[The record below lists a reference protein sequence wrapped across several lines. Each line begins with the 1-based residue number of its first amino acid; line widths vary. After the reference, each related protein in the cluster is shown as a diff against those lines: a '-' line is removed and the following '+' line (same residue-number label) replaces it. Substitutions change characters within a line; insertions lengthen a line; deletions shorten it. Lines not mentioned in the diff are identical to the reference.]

1 MLQSIRN
8 NTQSLFAKIL
18 VGVIV
23 LVFALWGV
31 DAIVGG
37 FNGEKPAATVNGEDI
52 AEISLQRAIE
62 LKKRELYSRFG
73 EGFDPSMI
81 DDGLIRSA
89 ALEEL
94 IGREIISLDADEQ
107 GISFSDQALDQ
118 MILSAPSFQIDGKFS
133 QDAFDSAIRSL
144 GYNRVGFRD
153 MARQDMMIGQ
163 VRGGLSI
170 SAFSTEREAAQLA
183 ALEQQRR
190 DYAYTTI
197 SRSSMDDL
205 VELTDEKIDTYYQEN
220 SHNYK
225 TEEKVKVEYI
235 SISLDDFTS
244 GVEVNEEDLK
254 ALYDETVREMEV
266 TEERKASHIL
276 VVVDDETTE
285 QDAIDKV
292 NGLKDRI
299 NAGESFEDL
308 AKEFSDDP
316 GSAQQG
322 GDLGFANTGTY
333 VEPFEDALFSM
344 KEGDLSDAI
353 VTQFGVHLIRL
364 VDVRTQDIPT
374 FEELKPRLE
383 QDLRV
388 AEANTAY
395 VAAGEELANSAF
407 SADTLEEVAG
417 ELSLEL
423 VKTDYITR
431 DGGEDQVTSNAQIL
445 NQVFNE
451 EFIAEARTSDLIE
464 LSEEQS
470 LVIRV
475 VDHLIPE
482 VLSLEEVKEQVVTAL
497 TTKIAQQKARDTA
510 EALLKSLRS
519 GGSLE
524 QFEGK
529 KDLSWSVMESA
540 GRTENSVNASI
551 NNKAFSMGFSDDLT
565 SYDRVILANGDVVV
579 LRLDKVNVVA
589 AVAEEDISSAQ
600 QLQTTQATRL
610 EYQAYQKSLRDRAE
624 IVR

>member
-1 MLQSIRN
+1 M
-8 NTQSLFAKIL
+8 
-18 VGVIV
+18 
-23 LVFALWGV
+23 
-31 DAIVGG
+31 
-37 FNGEKPAATVNGEDI
+37 
-52 AEISLQRAIE
+52 
-62 LKKRELYSRFG
+62 
-73 EGFDPSMI
+73 
-81 DDGLIRSA
+81 
-89 ALEEL
+89 
-94 IGREIISLDADEQ
+94 
-107 GISFSDQALDQ
+107 
-118 MILSAPSFQIDGKFS
+118 
-133 QDAFDSAIRSL
+133 
-144 GYNRVGFRD
+144 
-153 MARQDMMIGQ
+153 
-163 VRGGLSI
+163 
-170 SAFSTEREAAQLA
+170 
-183 ALEQQRR
+183 
-190 DYAYTTI
+190 
-197 SRSSMDDL
+197 
-205 VELTDEKIDTYYQEN
+205 
-220 SHNYK
+220 
-225 TEEKVKVEYI
+225 
-235 SISLDDFTS
+235 
-244 GVEVNEEDLK
+244 
-254 ALYDETVREMEV
+254 
-266 TEERKASHIL
+266 
-276 VVVDDETTE
+276 
-285 QDAIDKV
+285 
-292 NGLKDRI
+292 
-299 NAGESFEDL
+299 
-308 AKEFSDDP
+308 
-316 GSAQQG
+316 
-322 GDLGFANTGTY
+322 
-333 VEPFEDALFSM
+333 
-344 KEGDLSDAI
+344 
-353 VTQFGVHLIRL
+353 IRL

-565 SYDRVILANGDVVV
+565 SYDRVFLANGDVGV